1 MITLANMIEYCLKAV
16 AIVFLMLLCIP
27 DLATHVGVDV
37 AESSVHVAALVCVL
51 ALVLPKVKQLAIPA
65 YAKRALQARI
75 KAQRA
80 SDKRR

>member
-1 MITLANMIEYCLKAV
+1 MITLSTMIEYCLKAV
-16 AIVFLMLLCIP
+16 AIVFLTLLCVP
-27 DLATHVGVDV
+27 GLATNLGVDV
-37 AESSVHVAALVCVL
+37 AESATQVAALVCVL

-80 SDKRR
+80 ADKRP

>member
-16 AIVFLMLLCIP
+16 AIFFLMLLCLP
-27 DLATHVGVDV
+27 GLASQLGVDV

-51 ALVLPKVKQLAIPA
+51 ALALPKVKQLAIPA
-65 YAKRALQARI
+65 YARRALQARI

-80 SDKRR
+80 PDERR